1 MPPHRLKA
9 PREARSSPRIAAAL
23 PLAIVVAVLSSPQ
36 LVAVDYDLRGSIRSR
51 VALLGGLASNLPTP
65 PGQRDDYSLE
75 LRARPELTLYLKDRL
90 SATLT
95 VRGQRNWGTTED
107 SLGSGDVDLD
117 RAFFDVELGD
127 WDLRIGRQAINFGQA
142 QIWNPVDLVDSN
154 SPLDFDVVKEGI
166 DAFRASWAASSTASV
181 QGLVAFPDGGT
192 LALLRG
198 EVLAGS
204 ADLGFLAAADARTDE
219 VVFGFD
225 VKGDWGVGYWIESAF
240 HDLSEGEDYLQ
251 VVAGF
256 DYSFAV
262 QDQLY
267 LAVQL
272 YHDESGGTGVA
283 DYDYA
288 SLGTTRRFLA
298 RGYGSLIAGLT
309 FDELTTLNGSV
320 IYNLEDSS
328 FVTTVG
334 LARYFFDNLEVTVRA
349 SLFRGSGPGEY
360 NPVRGSP
367 LFGRQPT
374 ETYDFYLEWHF

>member
-1 MPPHRLKA
+1 MSAKMSPPINIRPLRRVA
-9 PREARSSPRIAAAL
+9 PEARQRNHPILLVVAILAAL
-23 PLAIVVAVLSSPQ
+23 ASPAR
-36 LVAVDYDLRGSIRSR
+36 AVDYDLLGSIRGRLTVFSP
-51 VALLGGLASNLPTP
+51 VAGED
-65 PGQRDDYSLE
+65 DDYNLE
-75 LRARPELTLYLKDRL
+75 LRARPELKLYLKDRL

-95 VRGQRNWGTTED
+95 VRGQRNRGMLED
-107 SLGSGDVDLD
+107 SLGSGDVELD
-117 RAFFDVELGD
+117 RAYLDLELGD

-142 QIWNPVDLVDSN
+142 LIWNPVDLVDSN

-166 DAFRASWAASSTASV
+166 DAVRASWAVSSTASV

-192 LALLRG
+192 LSLLRG

-204 ADLGFLAAADARTDE
+204 ADIGFLAAADARTDE
-219 VVFGFD
+219 VVLGFD
-225 VKGDWGVGYWIESAF
+225 VKGDWGVGYWVESAF
-240 HDLSEGEDYLQ
+240 HDLEEGEDFLR

-267 LAVQL
+267 LALQV
-272 YHDESGGTGVA
+272 YRDASGGTGVA
-283 DYDYA
+283 SYDYA
-288 SLGTTRRFLA
+288 SLGAGRRRFLA
-298 RGYGSLIAGLT
+298 RSYASLISGLT
-309 FDELTTLNGSV
+309 FDELTSLNGSV

-328 FVTTVG
+328 YVTTLG
-334 LARYFFDNLEVTVRA
+334 LTRYFFENLEVTVRA

-374 ETYDFYLEWHF
+374 ETYDLYLEWHF

>member
-1 MPPHRLKA
+1 MYARTFRA
-9 PREARSSPRIAAAL
+9 PLTLAAILAAL
-23 PLAIVVAVLSSPQ
+23 SLQSAE
-36 LVAVDYDLRGSIRSR
+36 AVDYDLRGSVRSR
-51 VALLGGLASNLPTP
+51 LGVFSPVVGDVPSEG
-65 PGQRDDYSLE
+65 GQRDVPPEGGQRDNFNLE
-75 LRARPELTLYLKDRL
+75 LRVRPELIFYLNDRL
-90 SATLT
+90 SANLT
-95 VRGQRNWGTTED
+95 VRGQRNWGTSED
-107 SLGSGDVDLD
+107 SLGSGDVELD
-117 RAFFDVELGD
+117 RAFFDLELGRL
-127 WDLRIGRQAINFGQA
+127 DLRAGRQAINFGQA

-154 SPLDFDVVKEGI
+154 SPLDFDVVKQGV
-166 DAFRASWAASSTASV
+166 DALRASWAASATASV

-192 LALLRG
+192 LALVRG

-219 VVFGFD
+219 LVLGFD
-225 VKGDWGVGYWIESAF
+225 VKGDWGVGYWVESAF
-240 HDLSEGEDYLQ
+240 HDLEEGEDYLQ

-267 LAVQL
+267 LAVQV
-272 YHDESGGTGVA
+272 YRDESGGTGVA

-288 SLGTTRRFLA
+288 SLGTTRRFLG
-298 RGYGSLIAGLT
+298 RSYGSLIAGLT
-309 FDELTTLNGSV
+309 FNELTTLNGSM
-320 IYNLEDSS
+320 IHNFEDSS

-334 LARYFFDNLEVTVRA
+334 LVRYFFDNLEMTVRA

-374 ETYDFYLEWHF
+374 ETYDFYLEWRF

>member
-1 MPPHRLKA
+1 MLLCRFRTCWILA
-9 PREARSSPRIAAAL
+9 VFLAAL
-23 PLAIVVAVLSSPQ
+23 GPQ
-36 LVAVDYDLRGSIRSR
+36 PSFAVDYDLRGSIRGR
-51 VALLGGLASNLPTP
+51 LALLGGLASDLPP
-65 PGQRDDYSLE
+65 LAGQRDDYSLE

-95 VRGQRNWGTTED
+95 VRGQRNWGTIED

-117 RAFFDVELGD
+117 RAFLDVELGD

-166 DAFRASWAASSTASV
+166 DAFRASWAVSSTASV

-198 EVLAGS
+198 EVLAGT

-219 VVFGFD
+219 LVLGFD
-225 VKGDWGVGYWIESAF
+225 IKGDWGVGYWIESAF

-256 DYSFAV
+256 DYSLAV

-267 LAVQL
+267 LAFQL
-272 YHDESGGTGVA
+272 YRDESGGTGVA

-298 RGYGSLIAGLT
+298 RSYGSLIVGLT

-367 LFGRQPT
+367 LFGLQPT

>member
-1 MPPHRLKA
+1 MFARLFRA
-9 PREARSSPRIAAAL
+9 QPAVAVVVMVAL
-23 PLAIVVAVLSSPQ
+23 GSGPLA
-36 LVAVDYDLRGSIRSR
+36 AVDYDLRGSIRSR
-51 VALLGGLASNLPTP
+51 LALFSPIIG
-65 PGQRDDYSLE
+65 DDYSLE
-75 LRARPELTLYLKDRL
+75 LRARPELTFYLKDRL

-95 VRGQRNWGTTED
+95 VRGQRNWGAGED
-107 SLGSGDVDLD
+107 SLGSGEVELD
-117 RAFFDVELGD
+117 RAFFDLELGD

-142 QIWNPVDLVDSN
+142 QVWNPVDLVDSN
-154 SPLDFDVVKEGI
+154 SPLDFDVVKEGV
-166 DAFRASWAASSTASV
+166 DAFRASWAASPTASV

-192 LALLRG
+192 LALVRG
-198 EVLAGS
+198 EMLAGN
-204 ADLGFLAAADARTDE
+204 ADLGLLVANDARTDE
-219 VVFGFD
+219 RVLGFD
-225 VKGDWGVGYWIESAF
+225 VKGDLGVGYWVEGTF
-240 HDLSEGEDYLQ
+240 HDLEDGEDYLQ

-267 LAVQL
+267 LALQ
-272 YHDESGGTGVA
+272 YYRDESGGTSVA

-298 RGYGSLIAGLT
+298 RSCSSLIAGLS
-309 FDELTTLNGSV
+309 FNELTTLNGSV

-334 LARYFFDNLEVTVRA
+334 LVRYFFDNLEVTVRA

-374 ETYDFYLEWHF
+374 ESYDVYLEWRF